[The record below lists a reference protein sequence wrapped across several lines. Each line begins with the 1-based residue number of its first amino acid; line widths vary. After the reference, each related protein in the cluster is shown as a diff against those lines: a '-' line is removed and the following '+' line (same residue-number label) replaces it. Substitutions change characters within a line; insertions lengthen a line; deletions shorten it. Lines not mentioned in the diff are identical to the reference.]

1 MINVTIKRLFFA
13 MLLIAL
19 ALTAAACAGKNAETP
34 KNSDANSDIVE
45 VNTPPLA
52 APQFPQL
59 QSPAAAA
66 ETEVPATEAPATEA
80 PATEAPPVDP
90 NPDLPYYLYLEKG
103 SYTLTVYGK
112 DENFEYTRII
122 HQYRCGHGGNK
133 TPAGTFHLQAAKERW
148 HDFRLGGT
156 VQFAVPYYGNLYLH
170 SPLYGSANPYTM
182 WPKYYNGE
190 KGIGKDSTGGCI
202 RMVTAAAR
210 WIYENCPAGTV
221 FEIVNGSPRGT
232 TSDDI
237 PPMVTYGVDPTDIEV
252 NG

>member
-1 MINVTIKRLFFA
+1 MVSITVKRIFTAL
-13 MLLIAL
+13 LLIACAL
-19 ALTAAACAGKNAETP
+19 AAAACAGKKPEAI
-34 KNSDANSDIVE
+34 KNIEDGSGVVE
-45 VNTPPLA
+45 INTPSPTA
-52 APQFPQL
+52 SQSEQL
-59 QSPAAAA
+59 QSPANTTYSVK
-66 ETEVPATEAPATEA
+66 EPLATE
-80 PATEAPPVDP
+80 PPLTDP

-112 DENFEYTRII
+112 DDNFEYTKII

-133 TPAGTFHLQAAKERW
+133 TPAGEFHLQAAKERW

-202 RMVTAAAR
+202 RMVTEAAR

-232 TSDDI
+232 TSDDV